1 MMSKIKPNENN
12 RSSQYD
18 NKTRKKDLYNT
29 MILSETRRN
38 TGRYANGK
46 ILEKKEKKDE
56 LQTFIEKENIEI
68 RSKFDQFQ

>member
-1 MMSKIKPNENN
+1 MMSKIKRNENN

-18 NKTRKKDLYNT
+18 NKTRKKDLYNA

>member
-1 MMSKIKPNENN
+1 
-12 RSSQYD
+12 
-18 NKTRKKDLYNT
+18 